1 MIDVPMVHMCG
12 REVEKLRRGG
22 LLLFAWVLAA
32 WPCTGTRY
40 LALSGSQRVY
50 NRRRVQAL
58 VCPSTVDSF
67 EYVHTETSPGT
78 REGEGDMHDGFI

>member
-1 MIDVPMVHMCG
+1 MCG

-32 WPCTGTRY
+32 LPCTGTRY
-40 LALSGSQRVY
+40 LGLSGSQRVY

-78 REGEGDMHDGFI
+78 REGGGDMHDGLI

>member
-1 MIDVPMVHMCG
+1 V
-12 REVEKLRRGG
+12 RGE

-32 WPCTGTRY
+32 
-40 LALSGSQRVY
+40 LAMYWYKVPGSQRVY

-67 EYVHTETSPGT
+67 EYVHTEASSGT
-78 REGEGDMHDGFI
+78 RELDEKENMHDGFI